1 MACLL
6 YFYSMLY
13 LVEEKLKDFDPH
25 SGIFPFSREL
35 FWDYPQLNIDL
46 EKNARFVVER
56 VVTRG
61 RLEDFYKMTKIYS
74 TEKIVECLKKSKEL
88 DQKTMHFVSWY
99 FKIPLNELNV
109 SSFYG
114 RE

>member
-1 MACLL
+1 
-6 YFYSMLY
+6 MLH
-13 LVEEKLKDFDPH
+13 LVAHKLKDFDPQAQE
-25 SGIFPFSREL
+25 FPFSREL

-46 EKNARFVVER
+46 QKNARFVVER

-61 RLEDFYKMTKIYS
+61 RLEDFYKLLKIYKR
-74 TEKIVECLKKSKEL
+74 EQIVACLKESKEL
-88 DQKTMHFVSWY
+88 DSKTRHFVSHY
-99 FKIPLNELNV
+99 FGIPLNELHV

>member
-1 MACLL
+1 
-6 YFYSMLY
+6 MLY
-13 LVEEKLKDFDPH
+13 LVAHKLKDFDPA
-25 SGIFPFSREL
+25 SSVFPFSREL
-35 FWDYPQLNIDL
+35 FWDYPNLNIDL

-61 RLEDFYKMTKIYS
+61 RLEDFYKLLKIYS
-74 TEKIVECLKKSKEL
+74 KEQIVACLKRSKEL
-88 DQKTMHFVSWY
+88 DPKTRHFVSNY
-99 FKIPLNELNV
+99 FDIPLNELHV

>member
-1 MACLL
+1 
-6 YFYSMLY
+6 MLH
-13 LVEEKLKDFDPH
+13 LVEKKLRDFDP
-25 SGIFPFSREL
+25 SAGGFPFSREL

-46 EKNARFVVER
+46 DKHAKFVVER

-61 RLEDFYKMTKIYS
+61 RLEDFYKLLKIYPK
-74 TEKIVECLKKSKEL
+74 ERIVECLKRSKEL
-88 DQKTMHFVSWY
+88 DAKTRHFVSDY
-99 FKIPLNELNV
+99 FGIPVQELHV